1 MVTKMASKVETVIN
15 NEILMNLIQNYR
27 VIYDKTCR
35 EYRDVRKKKSAWKEV
50 ADKLGMEVDEAVRRY
65 NSVRTN
71 FSKYLK
77 RQKKGKVS
85 GTGKKDIPKIKEEY
99 EYLRWLTVHIK
110 HRNTTTNYARRRL
123 LTEGVSDP
131 EVDDDLCNAD
141 DQANNDEHNS
151 ADDETDPVIDDVKS
165 ASDEED
171 GEVLKSETKPKQPW
185 AKVNKPPS
193 SAELDKQFL
202 HTMSNINKAISSEK
216 TEDEDKL
223 FCLSLVSNLKALDSK
238 HKSYAK
244 LQILKVF
251 NDIEWMDSSEAHRGQ
266 FSMSY
271 NSWYPY
277 HHNPS
282 LMQHNPG
289 RSEELL

>member
-1 MVTKMASKVETVIN
+1 
-15 NEILMNLIQNYR
+15 MNACDLFAIPGATRPLLSLI
-27 VIYDKTCR
+27 
-35 EYRDVRKKKSAWKEV
+35 
-50 ADKLGMEVDEAVRRY
+50 
-65 NSVRTN
+65 RTN

-77 RQKKGKVS
+77 RRKKGKVS

-110 HRNTTTNYARRRL
+110 HRNTTTNYVRRCL
-123 LTEGVSDP
+123 LTEGVSDA

-141 DQANNDEHNS
+141 DQADNVERNS
-151 ADDETDPVIDDVKS
+151 ADDETDPVIDDIKS

-171 GEVLKSETKPKQPW
+171 GEVPARCKSETKPKQPW

-193 SAELDKQFL
+193 SAKLDKQFL

-216 TEDEDKL
+216 TEDEDKR
-223 FCLSLVSNLKALDSK
+223 FCLSLVRNLKALDSK

-251 NDIEWMDSSEAHRGQ
+251 NDIKWMDSSEAHHGQ

-282 LMQHNPG
+282 LMQQNPG

>member
-1 MVTKMASKVETVIN
+1 MATKMASEVETVVN

-27 VIYDKTCR
+27 VIYNKTCR
-35 EYRDVRKKKSAWKEV
+35 EYRDVRKKKNVWKEV
-50 ADKLGMEVDEAVRRY
+50 ADKLGIEVDEAVRRY
-65 NSVRTN
+65 NSIRTN

-110 HRNTTTNYARRRL
+110 HRNTTTNYVRRNL

-141 DQANNDEHNS
+141 DQADNDEHNI
-151 ADDETDPVIDDVKS
+151 ADDETDPVIDDTKS

-171 GEVLKSETKPKQPW
+171 GEVPARCKSETKPKQPW

-223 FCLSLVSNLKALDSK
+223 FCLRV
-238 HKSYAK
+238 
-244 LQILKVF
+244 
-251 NDIEWMDSSEAHRGQ
+251 
-266 FSMSY
+266 
-271 NSWYPY
+271 
-277 HHNPS
+277 
-282 LMQHNPG
+282 
-289 RSEELL
+289 